1 MADTNES
8 DEPQRDPA
16 DALADMASTPP
27 PEIAPP
33 EDEPGA
39 PADPL
44 DALSEL
50 AEGRREQPGPEEM
63 LTAEPVEELDAEI
76 AEATGLSGAEAVQA
90 RRAQAARIGGRQAQA
105 QYAHYKRTMI
115 PLLIVVGA
123 LLLVVGVCSA
133 ALLVHNRSRG
143 GGSHDT
149 ALALVTIVSFPLA
162 GILALG
168 AWWFHKELR
177 GR

>member
-1 MADTNES
+1 MAES
-8 DEPQRDPA
+8 NQADEPRQDPA
-16 DALADMASTPP
+16 DALADMASTQP

-39 PADPL
+39 PADPQ
-44 DALSEL
+44 DALNEL
-50 AEGRREQPGPEEM
+50 AEGRRQQPDPGEV
-63 LTAEPVEELDAEI
+63 LTAEPVEELDREI
-76 AEATGLSGAEAVQA
+76 AEATGLAGAQAVQA
-90 RRAQAARIGGRQAQA
+90 RRAQAARIGGRQARA
-105 QYAHYKRTMI
+105 QYHHYKRTMI

-123 LLLVVGVCSA
+123 LLLVVGVCA
-133 ALLVHNRSRG
+133 ALLLVYNRSRG

-168 AWWFHKELR
+168 AWWFHKEVQ